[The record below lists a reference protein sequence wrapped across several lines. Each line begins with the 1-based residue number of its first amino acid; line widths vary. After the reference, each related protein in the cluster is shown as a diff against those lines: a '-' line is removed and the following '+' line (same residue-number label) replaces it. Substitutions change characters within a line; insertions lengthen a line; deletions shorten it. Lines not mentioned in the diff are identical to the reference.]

1 MKIVLA
7 LGCFDGL
14 HYGHLRHLLAAARY
28 GKLCVALTSDAAAG
42 KGPGRPV
49 FPQRERLEM
58 LKALRCVSYAEIV
71 DSWHDAFE
79 AIRPDIY
86 VKGAEYEKNLP
97 EMKYCRRH
105 GIEIVFTKEPVYSST
120 KILTGE
126 LLNER
131 IRAAGAGLA

>member
-7 LGCFDGL
+7 HGCFDGF
-14 HYGHLRHLLAAARY
+14 HYGHLRHLQAAAKL
-28 GKLCVALTSDAAAG
+28 GKLCVAVTSDASVG

-49 FPQRERLEM
+49 FPEYERLDM
-58 LKALRCVSYAEIV
+58 VKALRCVTYAEIV
-71 DSWHDAFE
+71 NSWQEALDAVK
-79 AIRPDIY
+79 PDIY

-97 EMKYCRRH
+97 ERRYCQRH

-131 IRAAGAGLA
+131 IRAAGNRAS